1 MTSADYN
8 AYHFILPSHIL
19 CRQRAV
25 LSFWGKIYC
34 FLLHH
39 ITLINPVSNKGCMG
53 RQRQGCAASKIHNRT
68 SEDTSIS
75 ILQLAPCSGICST
88 LKSSR
93 GEEDPWGCN
102 APLQVSSMAQGPAQI
117 SQVQKADFTNQ
128 LWGLQCRS
136 GSFLFISFF
145 YFFLF
150 SFFFLSCMCLCVW
163 NYTIIKANKRD

>member
-19 CRQRAV
+19 CGQRAV

-68 SEDTSIS
+68 SEDSSIS
-75 ILQLAPCSGICST
+75 VLQLAPCSGICST
-88 LKSSR
+88 LQSSR
-93 GEEDPWGCN
+93 GEADPWGWN
-102 APLQVSSMAQGPAQI
+102 APLQVNSMAEGPAQF
-117 SQVQKADFTNQ
+117 SQLQRADFTHQ

-145 YFFLF
+145 YFFFFL
-150 SFFFLSCMCLCVW
+150 FFLSCVCLCVW
-163 NYTIIKANKRD
+163 NHTVIKANKRD